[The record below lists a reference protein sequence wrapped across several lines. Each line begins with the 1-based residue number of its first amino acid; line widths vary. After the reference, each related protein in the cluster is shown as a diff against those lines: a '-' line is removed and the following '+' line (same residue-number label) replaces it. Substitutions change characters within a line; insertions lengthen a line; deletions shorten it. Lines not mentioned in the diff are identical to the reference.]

1 MLRRVFDIVRTVDPR
16 TRKVLVYA
24 KDGRH
29 EEEGQSC
36 YDFWQQG
43 QACINCISSKAYQ
56 EKTSL
61 AKLEFL
67 NTSMFVVISRYLE
80 VDGRGLVLELI
91 KQLTA
96 QSYLDQNEHEVLLR
110 ALTASRNFL
119 YEDTLTGAHNQRY
132 YEELLSG
139 QTACAAALIEL
150 TNRHEIADK
159 YGPEATEEAL
169 TREIGAALSCVRSDD
184 LVVPGDGFLLLTFTS
199 ILPETFRPRL
209 LLLHRSIR
217 DASSDRFPALS
228 LCPAIGGVCQKD
240 KVSRLVARAKEALAM
255 AKEQDPAVCVLEESA
270 N

>member
-24 KDGRH
+24 KDGCH

-91 KQLTA
+91 KQLTD
-96 QSYLDQNEHEVLLR
+96 QGYLDQNEHKVLLR
-110 ALTASRNFL
+110 ALTASRSLL

-150 TNRHEIADK
+150 TNRGEIADK

-169 TREIGAALSCVRSDD
+169 TREIGALLRALRRPGGAGGRFPSPD
-184 LVVPGDGFLLLTFTS
+184 LHLDPAGDFPLAAPALAPGHPGSLLGPLPGAIPVPGDRRR
-199 ILPETFRPRL
+199 LPKGQGEPPR
-209 LLLHRSIR
+209 RQGKGAGSCG
-217 DASSDRFPALS
+217 
-228 LCPAIGGVCQKD
+228 LCPGGVCE
-240 KVSRLVARAKEALAM
+240 LAK
-255 AKEQDPAVCVLEESA
+255 
-270 N
+270 